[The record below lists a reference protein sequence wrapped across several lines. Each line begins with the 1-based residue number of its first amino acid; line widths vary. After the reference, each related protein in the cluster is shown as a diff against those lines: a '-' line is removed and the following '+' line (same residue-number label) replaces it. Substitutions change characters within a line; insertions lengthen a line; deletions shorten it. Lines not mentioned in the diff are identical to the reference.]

1 MLPTLRNVRPQ
12 VAKLGIGVKPVD
24 PDRQL
29 WILSDIIVQ
38 ARASIKERGE
48 VAFIARVPTGLP
60 SENIEFIVGWQNI
73 VAYPNQDCSGRY
85 CMKLDHVYDPA
96 VEHGQY
102 WGGFLDEGIAP
113 DVIDFGI
120 PKGYTFEIKIV
131 YTRLVGGT

>member
-12 VAKLGIGVKPVD
+12 VAELGIGAKPAD
-24 PDRQL
+24 PNRQL

-38 ARASIKERGE
+38 ARAAIKERGE
-48 VAFIARVPTGLP
+48 VVFIARGPMGLP
-60 SENIEFIVGWQNI
+60 AQNIEFIVGWQNI
-73 VAYPNQDCSGRY
+73 VAYPNQDRSGRF

-102 WGGFLDEGIAP
+102 WGGFLEEGIAP

-120 PKGYTFEIKIV
+120 PKGYSFEIKIV
-131 YTRLVGGT
+131 YTRLEGGT